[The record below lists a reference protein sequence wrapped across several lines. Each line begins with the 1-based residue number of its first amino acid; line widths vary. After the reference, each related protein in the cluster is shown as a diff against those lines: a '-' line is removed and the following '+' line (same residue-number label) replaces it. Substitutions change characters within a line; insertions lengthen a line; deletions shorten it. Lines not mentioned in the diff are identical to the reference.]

1 MRTIKLN
8 NLNIN
13 GENRRTILIVLAL
26 FYSTIFYYIEYI
38 LSKNY
43 VLSLLIP
50 VLIGLVI
57 VFCAVYCLNSGYLRL
72 FRLGDATFLFVV
84 FLAILLSILLN
95 IQNIDIISE
104 RYLKVFFVESIPY
117 FLLGFIFVSGDKH
130 KKTLKY
136 FTIFSIF
143 LGVVYVFYMKSFGN
157 AAALSEDNMGL
168 SYNYLPIVMMSFVFL
183 LTSYKKTLSLLSFF
197 VGLILLVS
205 LGTRGPIVILLTF
218 CIVCLIHFLI
228 KTKIRGKVIWVGL
241 IILIAFLIFFGFQG
255 IISTLSG
262 FMSRIG
268 MSTRVLDKISQSS
281 VFIDSDR
288 SYITKNVLD
297 LIKDRPITGYGVGGE
312 WEYLNWNA
320 HNMYLSILQNFGII
334 VGSIIIVSILLL
346 SLRAFFV
353 ESDVFLKYIILTWIC
368 IVFVQGFF
376 GGEYLSKDVFFLIG
390 ISVSTI
396 RLHKNHS
403 IIFGGVKN
411 ELLYSVR

>member
-1 MRTIKLN
+1 MRTFKLN
-8 NLNIN
+8 NISIK
-13 GENRRTILIVLAL
+13 GENGRTILIVFAL
-26 FYSTIFYYIEYI
+26 FYSTIFYYIEYL

-43 VLSLLIP
+43 ILSVLIP
-50 VLIGLVI
+50 VFIGLVI

-72 FRLGDATFLFVV
+72 FKLRDATFLFIV
-84 FLAILLSILLN
+84 FFAMLFSILFN
-95 IQNIDIISE
+95 MQNIDIISE

-130 KKTLKY
+130 KKVLKY

-143 LGVVYVFYMKSFGN
+143 LGIAYVFYMKSFGN
-157 AAALSEDNMGL
+157 VEALSQDNMGL

-183 LTSYKKTLSLLSFF
+183 LTSNKKILCLFSFII
-197 VGLILLVS
+197 GLILLVS
-205 LGTRGPIVILLTF
+205 LGTRGPIIILLTF
-218 CIVCLIHFLI
+218 CVICLIHYLI
-228 KTKIRGKVIWVGL
+228 KAEIKGKAIWVGL
-241 IILIAFLIFFGFQG
+241 LIIVVALMLFGFQG
-255 IISTLSG
+255 IISALSS
-262 FMSRIG
+262 FVSKIG
-268 MSTRVLDKISQSS
+268 MSTRVLDKVLESS

-288 SYITKNVLD
+288 SFITKKVLD
-297 LIKDRPITGYGVGGE
+297 LIKERPITGYGVGGE

-334 VGSIIIVSILLL
+334 VGSIIIVSVLFL
-346 SLRAFFV
+346 SSRAFFA
-353 ESDVFLKYIILTWIC
+353 ESDVFLKYIVLAWIC

-396 RLHKNHS
+396 RLHKK
-403 IIFGGVKN
+403 IPTILGGGKN

>member
-183 LTSYKKTLSLLSFF
+183 LTSYKKILCLLSFF

-228 KTKIRGKVIWVGL
+228 KTKIRGKVVWVGL

-334 VGSIIIVSILLL
+334 VGSMIIVSILLL

-390 ISVSTI
+390 TSVSTI